1 MAILIDEKKR
11 VLVQG
16 ITGREGRARTRLM
29 REYGTNVVGGVTP
42 GKGGQSVL
50 GVPVFNTPQEAVNS
64 LGNIDVSVVF
74 VPAAGVKDAAISAI
88 EAGIK
93 LAVLVP
99 DRVPVWD
106 AMEIAAAA
114 KANDAMFLGP
124 NTLGAL
130 SPGKAVVGMIGGRAE
145 SARQWFKPGVP
156 KGVGVISR
164 SGGMASSTGYYLGQA
179 GVRLSSIVH
188 IGGDAV
194 IGIRLPDAALMF
206 EADPLTE
213 AIVIFGEI
221 GSSQEEELSQLIA
234 DRKITKPVIAYIGGK
249 AAREGT
255 RFSHAGAI
263 IEGGRGTHA
272 GKVKALREAG
282 ATVVDAFGELP
293 GAVVA
298 ILEQIKGQ
306 SLMSEADKKAVWHSG
321 ITRIQPNK
329 VAVRGYDIAELMGH
343 VSFGAAVYLIL
354 TGELPSPAIARLM
367 DAILVSSIDHGAT
380 PPSALSAR
388 NVASTGATL
397 SASVAAGI
405 MSINRHHGGAI
416 EDCAR
421 QLKAIA
427 DRAARDSISL
437 EEAATRTLRTMS
449 EAGERMSGFGHRVHT
464 KDPRTARLFEL
475 AREAGV
481 DGVHMQAARAVE
493 KAFADAKKSL
503 PINVDGAI
511 GAILADLGMN
521 PAAFNGIFMIAR
533 TPGLIAHVIEEQTR
547 EKPTGPLS
555 LRHAMRSRPPSA
567 RTTCSTSPAARP
579 PTLRRPCTTR
589 SRAITT
595 RPTPG
600 ATSLRCLSPSA
611 RPLPARAN
619 GKIYVAG
626 GFIGGTSV
634 TNALRIYDIATNTW
648 TSGANMPTSPGVEA
662 AAAAVVNGKFYVMG
676 GDDFTNGL
684 NTTFIYDIATNTW
697 TTGATLPDSRTNT
710 YGTASNGLIYV
721 YGGVILPAFTT
732 TDTLLRYDPV
742 ANSWTN
748 LGSAGT
754 AGLRQL
760 RRHLA
765 FRHGPTADHRRRG
778 LHWCLHHRHPH
789 LHHQRRY
796 VQRRPG
802 DDRQPRRAR
811 AGHPA

>member
-29 REYGTNVVGGVTP
+29 REYGTKVVGGVTP

-74 VPAAGVKDAAISAI
+74 VPAAGVKEAAISAI

-179 GVRLSSIVH
+179 GVRISSIVH

-213 AIVIFGEI
+213 TIVIFGEI
-221 GSSQEEELSQLIA
+221 GSSQEEELAQLIA

-282 ATVVDAFGELP
+282 ATVVEAFGELP
-293 GAVVA
+293 GAVVT
-298 ILEQIKGQ
+298 ILKQIKGQ

-329 VAVRGYDIAELMGH
+329 VAVRGYDIAELMGQ

-354 TGELPSPAIARLM
+354 TGELPSPAVARLM

-421 QLKAIA
+421 QLKTIA

-437 EEAATRTLRTMS
+437 QEAATRALRTMS

-511 GAILADLGMN
+511 GAILADLGM
-521 PAAFNGIFMIAR
+521 PPPAFNGIFMIAR

-547 EKPTGPLS
+547 ERP
-555 LRHAMRSRPPSA
+555 MRRIDPVNHGYDG
-567 RTTCSTSPAARP
+567 P
-579 PTLRRPCTTR
+579 PTR
-589 SRAITT
+589 
-595 RPTPG
+595 
-600 ATSLRCLSPSA
+600 
-611 RPLPARAN
+611 
-619 GKIYVAG
+619 
-626 GFIGGTSV
+626 
-634 TNALRIYDIATNTW
+634 
-648 TSGANMPTSPGVEA
+648 
-662 AAAAVVNGKFYVMG
+662 
-676 GDDFTNGL
+676 
-684 NTTFIYDIATNTW
+684 
-697 TTGATLPDSRTNT
+697 
-710 YGTASNGLIYV
+710 
-721 YGGVILPAFTT
+721 
-732 TDTLLRYDPV
+732 
-742 ANSWTN
+742 N
-748 LGSAGT
+748 L
-754 AGLRQL
+754 
-760 RRHLA
+760 
-765 FRHGPTADHRRRG
+765 
-778 LHWCLHHRHPH
+778 
-789 LHHQRRY
+789 
-796 VQRRPG
+796 
-802 DDRQPRRAR
+802 
-811 AGHPA
+811 

>member
-64 LGNIDVSVVF
+64 LGDIDVSVVF

-114 KANDAMFLGP
+114 KANGAMFLGP

-206 EADPLTE
+206 EDDPLTE

-272 GKVKALREAG
+272 GKVKALRGAG

-293 GAVVA
+293 AAVVT
-298 ILEQIKGQ
+298 ILKQIKGQ

-321 ITRIQPNK
+321 ITRIQPNN

-354 TGELPSPAIARLM
+354 TGELPSAAVARLM

-380 PPSALSAR
+380 PPSALTAR
-388 NVASTGATL
+388 TVASTGATL
-397 SASVAAGI
+397 SASVAAGV

-421 QLKAIA
+421 QLKVIA
-427 DRAARDSISL
+427 DRAARDSVSL

-449 EAGERMSGFGHRVHT
+449 EAGQRMSGFGHRVHT

-475 AREAGV
+475 AHEAGV

-493 KAFADAKKSL
+493 KAFTDAKKSL

-547 EKPTGPLS
+547 EKPMRRIDPVNHGYDGP
-555 LRHAMRSRPPSA
+555 
-567 RTTCSTSPAARP
+567 
-579 PTLRRPCTTR
+579 
-589 SRAITT
+589 
-595 RPTPG
+595 
-600 ATSLRCLSPSA
+600 
-611 RPLPARAN
+611 PAR
-619 GKIYVAG
+619 
-626 GFIGGTSV
+626 
-634 TNALRIYDIATNTW
+634 
-648 TSGANMPTSPGVEA
+648 
-662 AAAAVVNGKFYVMG
+662 
-676 GDDFTNGL
+676 
-684 NTTFIYDIATNTW
+684 
-697 TTGATLPDSRTNT
+697 
-710 YGTASNGLIYV
+710 
-721 YGGVILPAFTT
+721 
-732 TDTLLRYDPV
+732 
-742 ANSWTN
+742 N
-748 LGSAGT
+748 L
-754 AGLRQL
+754 
-760 RRHLA
+760 
-765 FRHGPTADHRRRG
+765 
-778 LHWCLHHRHPH
+778 
-789 LHHQRRY
+789 
-796 VQRRPG
+796 
-802 DDRQPRRAR
+802 
-811 AGHPA
+811 

>member
-42 GKGGQSVL
+42 GKGGQNVL
-50 GVPVFNTPQEAVNS
+50 CVPVFNTPQEAVNS

-114 KANDAMFLGP
+114 KANDARFLGP

-179 GVRLSSIVH
+179 GVRISTILH

-213 AIVIFGEI
+213 AIIVFGEI
-221 GSSQEEELSQLIA
+221 GSSQEEELAQLIV
-234 DRKITKPVIAYIGGK
+234 DQKVTKPVIAYIGGK

-293 GAVVA
+293 DAVVQ
-298 ILEQIKGQ
+298 ILKKLKGE
-306 SLMSEADKKAVWHSG
+306 SLMSEADKNAVWNTA
-321 ITRIQPNK
+321 ITRVEPNR
-329 VAVRGYDIAELMGH
+329 VAVRGYDIADLMGR

-354 TGELPSPAIARLM
+354 SGELPSPAIARLM
-367 DAILVSSIDHGAT
+367 DAILVASIDHGTT
-380 PPSALSAR
+380 PPSALASR
-388 NVASTGATL
+388 TVASTGATL

-427 DRAARDSISL
+427 DRTARESISL
-437 EEAATRTLRTMS
+437 KEAATRTLATMS
-449 EAGERMSGFGHRVHT
+449 EAGERMSGFGHRLHT

-475 AREAGV
+475 ARKAGV
-481 DGVHMQAARAVE
+481 DGAHMQTARAVE

-503 PINVDGAI
+503 PINVDGAL
-511 GAILADLGMN
+511 GAILADLGI
-521 PAAFNGIFMIAR
+521 PSTAFNGIFMIAR
-533 TPGLIAHVIEEQTR
+533 TPGLIAHVIEEKTR
-547 EKPTGPLS
+547 EKPMRRIDPVNHGYDGP
-555 LRHAMRSRPPSA
+555 PP
-567 RTTCSTSPAARP
+567 
-579 PTLRRPCTTR
+579 
-589 SRAITT
+589 RAISET
-595 RPTPG
+595 
-600 ATSLRCLSPSA
+600 
-611 RPLPARAN
+611 
-619 GKIYVAG
+619 
-626 GFIGGTSV
+626 
-634 TNALRIYDIATNTW
+634 
-648 TSGANMPTSPGVEA
+648 
-662 AAAAVVNGKFYVMG
+662 
-676 GDDFTNGL
+676 
-684 NTTFIYDIATNTW
+684 
-697 TTGATLPDSRTNT
+697 
-710 YGTASNGLIYV
+710 
-721 YGGVILPAFTT
+721 
-732 TDTLLRYDPV
+732 
-742 ANSWTN
+742 
-748 LGSAGT
+748 
-754 AGLRQL
+754 Q
-760 RRHLA
+760 
-765 FRHGPTADHRRRG
+765 
-778 LHWCLHHRHPH
+778 
-789 LHHQRRY
+789 
-796 VQRRPG
+796 
-802 DDRQPRRAR
+802 
-811 AGHPA
+811 